1 MKLKSL
7 LLATSMLSTSVFAQ
21 QDLTIT
27 VQNLTQGMHYTPFV
41 VAAHDSDI
49 SLFKVGETASP
60 ELEAMAEG
68 GDISGLETVLNAASA
83 DVIDGFSGPMAPG
96 AWETKDLTTSEGNK
110 YLSLAAMLLPTNDAF
125 AALNSWAIPEEAGT
139 YTILINAYD
148 AGTEANT
155 ELVMGDNV
163 DAETGFPN
171 APFVGLTNTGGSGVT
186 TEDSNTTVH
195 IHRGNLG
202 DDNTTGG
209 KSDVDNTVHR
219 WLNPVAKV
227 TVVVK

>member
-7 LLATSMLSTSVFAQ
+7 LLATSVLSTSVFAQ
-21 QDLTIT
+21 QNLTIT
-27 VQNLTQGMHYTPFV
+27 VQNLTQGMYYTPFV

-49 SLFKVGETASP
+49 SLFKLGEAASP
-60 ELEAMAEG
+60 ALEMMAEG
-68 GDISGLETVLNAASA
+68 GDISALVTTLTAADA
-83 DVIDGFSGPMAPG
+83 DVVDMFSGPMAPAG
-96 AWETKDLTTSEGNK
+96 WSTKDLMTSEGNK

-125 AALNSWAIPEEAGT
+125 TALNSWKIPEEAGT
-139 YTILINAYD
+139 YTILIDAYD

-155 ELVMGDNV
+155 EILSSDPDV
-163 DAETGFPN
+163 GFPN
-171 APFVGLTNTGGSGVT
+171 APFVGLATTGGTGVT
-186 TEDSNTTVH
+186 TEEANSTVH

-202 DDNTTGG
+202 DDNPTGG
-209 KSDVDNTVHR
+209 NSDIDNTVHR

>member
-7 LLATSMLSTSVFAQ
+7 LLATSLLSTSVFAQ

-49 SLFKVGETASP
+49 SLFKLGEAASP
-60 ELEAMAEG
+60 ALEMMAEG
-68 GDISGLETVLNAASA
+68 GDISGLVTALNDADA
-83 DVIDGFSGPMAPG
+83 DVVDMFSGSMAPG
-96 AWETKDLTTSEGNK
+96 AWSTKDLTTSEGNK

-125 AALNSWAIPEEAGT
+125 TALNSWKIPEEAGT
-139 YTILINAYD
+139 YTILIDAYD

-155 ELVMGDNV
+155 EILSTDPDV
-163 DAETGFPN
+163 GFPN
-171 APFVGLTNTGGSGVT
+171 PSFVGLTATGGSGVT
-186 TEDSNTTVH
+186 TEEANKTVH

-202 DDNTTGG
+202 DDNATGG
-209 KSDVDNTVHR
+209 KSDIDNTVHR

>member
-7 LLATSMLSTSVFAQ
+7 LLATSLLSTSVFAQ

-49 SLFKVGETASP
+49 SLFKVGEAASP
-60 ELEAMAEG
+60 ALEMMAEG
-68 GDISGLETVLNAASA
+68 GDIAGLVDALTDADA
-83 DVIDGFSGPMAPG
+83 DVVDMFSGPMAPG
-96 AWETKDLTTSEGNK
+96 GWATKDLMTSEGNK

-125 AALNSWAIPEEAGT
+125 TALNSWKIPEEAGT
-139 YTILINAYD
+139 YTILIDAYD

-155 ELVMGDNV
+155 EILSSDPDV
-163 DAETGFPN
+163 GFPN
-171 APFVGLTNTGGSGVT
+171 APFVGLTATGGTGVT
-186 TEDSNTTVH
+186 TEEANNTVH

-202 DDNTTGG
+202 DDNPTGG
-209 KSDVDNTVHR
+209 KSDIDNTVHR